1 MITISPKVSKAIAQ
15 ERLSA
20 GSIRKIHT
28 VMADYAE
35 HPSFAGRTVQVQF
48 DRDIDMPRKSNPC
61 RGACVYLRNTTGE
74 KIFMTQFGNP
84 SHTVGVTTFLNKA
97 GSFINDGGVSQ

>member
-28 VMADYAE
+28 FMAEYSD
-35 HPSFAGRTVQVQF
+35 HPQIKSKVVRVQF
-48 DRDIDMPRKSNPC
+48 DRDVDLPRKSNPC
-61 RGACVYLRNTTGE
+61 RGACVYLRNVTGE
-74 KIFMTQFGNP
+74 EIFLTQFGNP
-84 SHTVGVTTFLNKA
+84 SNTVGVTTFLNKN
-97 GSFINDGGVSQ
+97 GSFVEGA